1 MLQPEHNNRDV
12 KVINDLID
20 DLTRL
25 ETRDRER
32 IPLGHMMSRA
42 VLNNN
47 NDRPGHD
54 SRATANMLTK
64 QSSLLSS
71 GSRGSAPESVII
83 DTHSERVSLCFSNIF
98 IRESDSRIT
107 KFLSISQSVCH
118 QKLIRHPI

>member
-1 MLQPEHNNRDV
+1 MLQPEHNKDV

-32 IPLGHMMSRA
+32 IPLGQLMTRVH
-42 VLNNN
+42 NNN
-47 NDRPGHD
+47 NERGH
-54 SRATANMLTK
+54 SHSLTK

-83 DTHSERVSLCFSNIF
+83 DTHTERVSIGLDINI
-98 IRESDSRIT
+98 
-107 KFLSISQSVCH
+107 SVF
-118 QKLIRHPI
+118 